1 MPPVPQKL
9 SPPSTKDHLI
19 VSNPAE
25 HVLLLCLNRPQALN
39 SMTPELQEDIENIL
53 DWAERE
59 PEVWVII
66 VTGSGRAFCAGQDL
80 KGWLNRPQNQ
90 HSLHEHGFAGISSRR
105 ALTKPL
111 IAAVNGLAF
120 GGGTEL
126 ILNCDLVIASEKA
139 RFALPE
145 VSRGVVAA
153 QGGIPRL
160 ANAAGHQLAS
170 EMLLLGKPISAQDAY
185 QRFNIVNAVVPP
197 GDLMPTALK
206 WAATIVSNS
215 PDAVQST
222 KKALLLAKESGMWE
236 GSQRHFE
243 SPEHKQ
249 AMMGGNIKEG
259 LAAFSQKR
267 NPSWKSP
274 SAKL

>member
-1 MPPVPQKL
+1 MAE
-9 SPPSTKDHLI
+9 
-19 VSNPAE
+19 PA
-25 HVLLLCLNRPQALN
+25 
-39 SMTPELQEDIENIL
+39 T
-53 DWAERE
+53 E
-59 PEVWVII
+59 P
-66 VTGSGRAFCAGQDL
+66 TQ
-80 KGWLNRPQNQ
+80 
-90 HSLHEHGFAGISSRR
+90 SSRTR
-105 ALTKPL
+105 IRGYFVEESIDKTAHCGSKWSSLWWW
-111 IAAVNGLAF
+111 
-120 GGGTEL
+120 
-126 ILNCDLVIASEKA
+126 
-139 RFALPE
+139 FALPE